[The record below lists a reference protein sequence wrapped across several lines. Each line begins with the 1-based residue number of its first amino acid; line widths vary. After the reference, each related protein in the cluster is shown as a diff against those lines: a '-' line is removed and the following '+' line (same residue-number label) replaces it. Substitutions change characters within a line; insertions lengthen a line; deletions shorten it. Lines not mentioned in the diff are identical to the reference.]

1 MVPSLNATKT
11 CESVA
16 VRSSTGERCARP
28 GPYTG
33 ATEKPLPCAP
43 RRIHALLSSGVKNQ
57 ERPCGGC
64 AGSNHGRCH
73 RHPSADASPSAA
85 ASPNS
90 AVRIDRARRWA
101 LADSEPCTGP
111 HQTTERAHSLLRG
124 PGPPEHTPA
133 PDGRNSMIIWGSRGR
148 TSVVQEGQFFCPRC
162 RSNQP
167 YKLKR
172 VQRWFTLY
180 FIPIIPMGVLGEYAE
195 CGQCLT
201 TWKTEV
207 LTAAPPADREQT
219 VQDELRRA
227 MRRSMA
233 MVLLASGRED
243 PAAID
248 AGSRIFRKQIGM
260 SMPDAELSRELKD
273 VKEQGIDVKR
283 YLANFGAH
291 LSAQQ
296 KEALVTAAC

>member
-1 MVPSLNATKT
+1 
-11 CESVA
+11 
-16 VRSSTGERCARP
+16 
-28 GPYTG
+28 
-33 ATEKPLPCAP
+33 
-43 RRIHALLSSGVKNQ
+43 
-57 ERPCGGC
+57 
-64 AGSNHGRCH
+64 
-73 RHPSADASPSAA
+73 
-85 ASPNS
+85 
-90 AVRIDRARRWA
+90 
-101 LADSEPCTGP
+101 
-111 HQTTERAHSLLRG
+111 
-124 PGPPEHTPA
+124 
-133 PDGRNSMIIWGSRGR
+133 MIIWGSRGR

-207 LTAAPPADREQT
+207 LTAGPPADREQT

-296 KEALVTAAC
+296 KEALVTAACEVALFDGPLEPVEQEAVSAIAQALGVTDAHLRGILAGIPAAAASA